1 MMIQATGQIYPS
13 SQSGHKQP
21 CHTENNSVKEDIE
34 MFHQEVPGR
43 KDWHLSCKC
52 ASRRQPSLTASSEP
66 GFTAE
71 SYFVWAHPLLKDS
84 LHLVFKMVHRCPT
97 LETRGRTLISN
108 ASPGNSDQIYHVCWV
123 FSTVQLLWKILPPS
137 SPFQAVITH
146 TPHSSTPHLG
156 NDFKG
161 TNAVRKVKRDKPQNA
176 PLSFLSRTHMKQ
188 VESTMKRIKNS
199 TN

>member
-1 MMIQATGQIYPS
+1 MKIQATGQIYPS

-66 GFTAE
+66 AFTEE

-84 LHLVFKMVHRCPT
+84 LHLVFKMVHRCST

-123 FSTVQLLWKILPPS
+123 FTTVQLLWKILPPS
-137 SPFQAVITH
+137 SPFHRQWSLILLTH
-146 TPHSSTPHLG
+146 PHLISAMTSRELMLWERS
-156 NDFKG
+156 NVI
-161 TNAVRKVKRDKPQNA
+161 N
-176 PLSFLSRTHMKQ
+176 LRTHPLASFPEHMRNRLKVQ
-188 VESTMKRIKNS
+188 WKG
-199 TN
+199 